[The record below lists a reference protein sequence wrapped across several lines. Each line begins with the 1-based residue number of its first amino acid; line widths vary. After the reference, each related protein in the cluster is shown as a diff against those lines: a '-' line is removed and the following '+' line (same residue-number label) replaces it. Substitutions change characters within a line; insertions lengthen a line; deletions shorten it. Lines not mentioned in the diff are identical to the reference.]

1 MAKTVED
8 VLHELSSR
16 FLLNVS
22 DEEFRDTIRI
32 GFQMEQAHW
41 WYIDYYS
48 SHDKAFPELSF
59 GEFAEKNIL
68 ADSVCL
74 CCVSS

>member
-48 SHDKAFPELSF
+48 SHVRTGPHVFMPGQGLSR
-59 GEFAEKNIL
+59 AVVRR
-68 ADSVCL
+68 VC
-74 CCVSS
+74 